1 MVDTDN
7 WETQEGYICQG
18 AVIGF
23 CELGA
28 AVVAGEPVAFGTG
41 AQNKIVMTA
50 YALAGDSVGVT
61 LKGGVTGDKVPVV
74 FYGVV
79 KMVGYSTCTV
89 GGALINSATAGTTI
103 TYGNVMPLTATATG
117 NLVDVLCENNG
128 TGTAHILGMAL
139 QNATTLGDEL
149 LVLVGGMR

>member
-1 MVDTDN
+1 
-7 WETQEGYICQG
+7 
-18 AVIGF
+18 
-23 CELGA
+23 
-28 AVVAGEPVAFGTG
+28 
-41 AQNKIVMTA
+41 MTA

-61 LKGGVTGDKVPVV
+61 MKGGVTGDKIPVV

-89 GGALINSATAGTTI
+89 GGALINSKTAGTTI
-103 TYGNVMPLTATATG
+103 TYGNVMPLTAANTEAG
-117 NLVDVLCENNG
+117 MDLANVNG